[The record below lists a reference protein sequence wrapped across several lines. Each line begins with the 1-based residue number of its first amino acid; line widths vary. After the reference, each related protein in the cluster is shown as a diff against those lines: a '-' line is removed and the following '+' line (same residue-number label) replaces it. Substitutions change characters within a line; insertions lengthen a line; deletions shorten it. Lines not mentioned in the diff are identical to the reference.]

1 MDTTTATA
9 KPDKEFAKPKP
20 LNRDQLMSTPRKA
33 VAESAL
39 EALNQVQSRPANEQL
54 LGIATVFA
62 AYCHRFMVDPEE
74 MHSVGMKVLRAEA
87 HDFKTNLQIDVLRD
101 FAGIVAPKP
110 FSQLI

>member
-1 MDTTTATA
+1 MDTVT
-9 KPDKEFAKPKP
+9 KPEKENAKPKP
-20 LNRDQLMSTPRKA
+20 LDRDRLMSTSRKA
-33 VAESAL
+33 VAEAAL
-39 EALNQVQSRPANEQL
+39 EALNQVQARPANEQM

-62 AYCHRFMVDPEE
+62 VYCHRFMVDPQE
-74 MHSVGMKVLRAEA
+74 MHSVGLKVLRAEA